1 MSQWVIVGAS
11 RGIGLEIAR
20 QLVARGDD
28 VLGTSRG
35 EAPALAA
42 AGAEQLSG
50 VEMTA
55 PGAGKR
61 VLAALGGRKIDGLIV
76 NAGILNRDSLGD
88 IDADSVRA
96 QWETNALG
104 PLMMVEALLPALGR
118 GARVALITSRMGSLA
133 DNGSGGM
140 YGYRMSKAALNAA
153 GVSLARDLAPK
164 GVAVC
169 LLHPGY
175 VATDMTAGRG
185 EVSPATAAAG
195 LVARVDGL
203 NLENTGTF
211 WHANGAVLPW

>member
-76 NAGILNRDSLGD
+76 NAV
-88 IDADSVRA
+88 AP
-96 QWETNALG
+96 NALRFAP
-104 PLMMVEALLPALGR
+104 PLIVTAQDVDQALAILKDVPTDLP
-118 GARVALITSRMGSLA
+118 
-133 DNGSGGM
+133 D
-140 YGYRMSKAALNAA
+140 
-153 GVSLARDLAPK
+153 D
-164 GVAVC
+164 
-169 LLHPGY
+169 
-175 VATDMTAGRG
+175 
-185 EVSPATAAAG
+185 
-195 LVARVDGL
+195 
-203 NLENTGTF
+203 
-211 WHANGAVLPW
+211 